1 MDRLLLMLLVV
12 SLQAGAAVGSSR
24 ALTALDLTRVTAN
37 VYSAIGETGP
47 PTYDNGGHN
56 NNLSLILTSL
66 GVVVFN
72 GGDSYMLANR
82 LHLAIQQLTDLKVIL
97 VVNEN
102 GQGHSFLGNSYW
114 RDQGVKLI
122 AHRYAVEEMRRHGAQ
137 ILKRMQSLNKEKAE
151 GTYVAIPEHEFDEFY
166 GIDMGGTMIELRSFG
181 EAHSP
186 GDISLW
192 LPAERL
198 LITGDIAFHQ
208 RLLAIFPDTNVAAW
222 IESFDAMASLKPE
235 LIIPGHGEPTD
246 LATIRSTTQGYLQ
259 FLRGKIEEIIE
270 RDGDLA
276 DAYAIDQSGYSHL
289 DTFKELAGKN
299 AGRLF
304 QTMEMESF

>member
-12 SLQAGAAVGSSR
+12 SLQAGAA
-24 ALTALDLTRVTAN
+24 A
-37 VYSAIGETGP
+37 
-47 PTYDNGGHN
+47 
-56 NNLSLILTSL
+56 
-66 GVVVFN
+66 
-72 GGDSYMLANR
+72 
-82 LHLAIQQLTDLKVIL
+82 
-97 VVNEN
+97 
-102 GQGHSFLGNSYW
+102 
-114 RDQGVKLI
+114 
-122 AHRYAVEEMRRHGAQ
+122 EEMRRHGAQ

-166 GIDMGGTMIELRSFG
+166 GIDMGGTMIELRAFG

-192 LPAERL
+192 LPTE
-198 LITGDIAFHQ
+198 

-235 LIIPGHGEPTD
+235 LIIPGHGEPTE

>member
-24 ALTALDLTRVTAN
+24 ALTALDLTRITAN

-82 LHLAIQQLTDLKVIL
+82 LHLSIQQLTDLKVIL
-97 VVNEN
+97 VINEN

-122 AHRYAVEEMRRHGAQ
+122 AHRHAVEEMRRHGAQ

>member
-82 LHLAIQQLTDLKVIL
+82 LHLAIQQLTDLPVIL

-114 RDQGVKLI
+114 CDQGVKLI
-122 AHRYAVEEMRRHGAQ
+122 AHRRAVEEMRHQGEQ
-137 ILKRMQSLNKEKAE
+137 ILKRMQPLNKEKAE

-192 LPAERL
+192 LPTERL

>member
-1 MDRLLLMLLVV
+1 MLKSVMDRLLLMLLVV

-114 RDQGVKLI
+114 RDQGVELI
-122 AHRYAVEEMRRHGAQ
+122 AHRLAVEEMRRHGAQ
-137 ILKRMQSLNKEKAE
+137 ILKRM
-151 GTYVAIPEHEFDEFY
+151 
-166 GIDMGGTMIELRSFG
+166 
-181 EAHSP
+181 
-186 GDISLW
+186 
-192 LPAERL
+192 
-198 LITGDIAFHQ
+198 
-208 RLLAIFPDTNVAAW
+208 
-222 IESFDAMASLKPE
+222 
-235 LIIPGHGEPTD
+235 
-246 LATIRSTTQGYLQ
+246 
-259 FLRGKIEEIIE
+259 
-270 RDGDLA
+270 
-276 DAYAIDQSGYSHL
+276 
-289 DTFKELAGKN
+289 
-299 AGRLF
+299 
-304 QTMEMESF
+304 